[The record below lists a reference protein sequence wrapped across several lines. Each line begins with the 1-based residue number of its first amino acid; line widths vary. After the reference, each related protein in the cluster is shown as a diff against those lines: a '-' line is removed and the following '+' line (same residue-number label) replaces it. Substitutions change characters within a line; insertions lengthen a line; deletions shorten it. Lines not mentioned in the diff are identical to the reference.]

1 MTRSSRVR
9 QSTLLSLKCANIMA
23 TLFSSLQFRRFMYCS
38 LTLPSLHVYLFSDQE
53 TDHVWSKT
61 AESENAALHRVE
73 WNYRVELIGGARVE

>member
-23 TLFSSLQFRRFMYCS
+23 TLFRRFMYCS
-38 LTLPSLHVYLFSDQE
+38 LTLPSLHVYLFSDHE

-73 WNYRVELIGGARVE
+73 WNYRVESIGGARVE